1 MKKFKKK
8 IYRKYEDFYDAKD
21 LRDPDTFPNIN
32 LTINDFD
39 ARGGVVNPRAPC
51 LVTTIDPSYV
61 KDARTQRL
69 ARKFRMKTDILLLR
83 EITRKKFMIYST
95 QQMYLDKEREKKQQ
109 DDEYQ
114 GLLNFYESTENAL
127 ETVEANA
134 FKDMTAS
141 LEKWHDLQKCT
152 LADELKAAIEEHRR
166 ALVEAHEV
174 YQRFLYLLKLI
185 GYFDEID
192 DEAVGAEG
200 DRLIL
205 PKEIAE
211 LKPQN
216 ESESGMKQIEVVR
229 KYMDV
234 VVRPYLA
241 KRNHLNADV
250 WLKGFDLTRSK
261 LTNYYK
267 RYTNLA
273 LLNHIVALVYEK
285 FQKTQARCKIP
296 PMLKDPNFMKERVA
310 ALKLQAEKTLVKY
323 EHKQSRDKL
332 SLKLNAIV
340 PIILKTLQRSAMK
353 TTQPEKAP
361 AQLSDIENA
370 VGDENQSIKSF
381 QSRQES
387 ALSSCRDEPDTTLA
401 KIALIQAHL
410 LWLLNELDDMPPEL
424 CKEVEKRVRWRFKL
438 AKEKSRRA
446 LVEQTRLQ
454 NWLTHFKKHELQRQR
469 DTAICVRRKI
479 VHELKQ

>member
-8 IYRKYEDFYDAKD
+8 IHRKYEDFYDAND

-83 EITRKKFMIYST
+83 EITRKKFMIFST

-114 GLLNFYESTENAL
+114 GLLDFFEYTENSLQA
-127 ETVEANA
+127 VEANA
-134 FKDMTAS
+134 YKDMRAS
-141 LEKWHDLQKCT
+141 LEKCQELQKCT
-152 LADELKAAIEEHRR
+152 LADELKAVKEDHRR
-166 ALVEAHEV
+166 ALVEAHDV

-200 DRLIL
+200 SRLIL
-205 PKEIAE
+205 PKKIAE
-211 LKPQN
+211 LKAQN
-216 ESESGMKQIEVVR
+216 ESETGMQQIEVVR
-229 KYMDV
+229 NYMDA

-241 KRNHLNADV
+241 KRNHLKADV
-250 WLKGFDLTRSK
+250 WLKGFELTRSK

-296 PMLKDPNFMKERVA
+296 PMLKDANFMKKRVA
-310 ALKLQAEKTLVKY
+310 TLRLQAEQTLVEY
-323 EHKQSRDKL
+323 ENKQSKDKL
-332 SLKLNAIV
+332 TLKLNAIV
-340 PIILKTLQRSAMK
+340 PVILKSLQRSAMR
-353 TTQPEKAP
+353 TNEPQKAHGK
-361 AQLSDIENA
+361 LNGIENTEA
-370 VGDENQSIKSF
+370 VENQSVKSF
-381 QSRQES
+381 QSRPES

-401 KIALIQAHL
+401 KIELIQAHL

-424 CKEVEKRVRWRFKL
+424 CKEVEKRVRRRFKL
-438 AKEKSRRA
+438 SKEKSRRA

-454 NWLTHFKKHELQRQR
+454 NWMAHFKKHELQRQI
-469 DTAICVRRKI
+469 DTAICVRRKV
-479 VHELKQ
+479 VHEKN

>member
-1 MKKFKKK
+1 MKKIKKK
-8 IYRKYEDFYDAKD
+8 IYRKYEDFYTDED
-21 LRDPDTFPNIN
+21 LRDPDTFPLIN

-51 LVTTIDPSYV
+51 LVATVDPNYV

-95 QQMYLDKEREKKQQ
+95 QQMYLDKEREKKHQE
-109 DDEYQ
+109 DEYQ
-114 GLLNFYESTENAL
+114 ELLDFYENIETSL
-127 ETVEANA
+127 QTVESNG
-134 FKDMTAS
+134 FNELRAS
-141 LEKWHDLQKCT
+141 LEKWQELQKCT
-152 LADELKAAIEEHRR
+152 LRDELKAVVEDHRR

-192 DEAVGAEG
+192 DEAVGGESG
-200 DRLIL
+200 RLVL

-216 ESESGMKQIEVVR
+216 DSDAGMKQIEVVK
-229 KYMDV
+229 KYMTA

-241 KRNHLNADV
+241 KRNNLIADV
-250 WLKGFDLTRSK
+250 WLKGFELTRSK

-296 PMLKDPNFMKERVA
+296 PMLKDPNFMKERA
-310 ALKLQAEKTLVKY
+310 EALKLQAEKTLVIY
-323 EHKQSRDKL
+323 ENSQKQDKL
-332 SLKLNAIV
+332 SLKLNAII
-340 PIILKTLQRSAMK
+340 PIILKSLQRSAIK
-353 TTQPEKAP
+353 ETDTTTEEVKLKAEQD
-361 AQLSDIENA
+361 AVIE
-370 VGDENQSIKSF
+370 ENISLKSLK
-381 QSRQES
+381 SRSES
-387 ALSSCRDEPDTTLA
+387 ALSTCRDEPDSTLG
-401 KIALIQAHL
+401 KIELIQAHL
-410 LWLLNELDDMPPEL
+410 LWLLNELDDMPPNV
-424 CKEVEKRVRWRFKL
+424 CKDIEKRVRRRFNM
-438 AKEKSRRA
+438 AKDKSRRA

-454 NWLTHFKKHELQRQR
+454 NWMAHFKKHELQRQK

-479 VHELKQ
+479 TRENK

>member
-1 MKKFKKK
+1 MKKSKKK
-8 IYRKYEDFYDAKD
+8 IFRKYEDFYSVDD
-21 LRDPDTFPNIN
+21 LRDPDTFPRIN

-51 LVTTIDPSYV
+51 LVTTIDPNYV

-69 ARKFRMKTDILLLR
+69 ARKFRMKSDILLLR

-95 QQMYLDKEREKKQQ
+95 QQMYFDKEWEKKRQEE
-109 DDEYQ
+109 EYQ
-114 GLLNFYESTENAL
+114 ELLDFYEFTEKSL
-127 ETVEANA
+127 LTVEANA
-134 FKDMTAS
+134 FTEMTAS
-141 LEKWHDLQKCT
+141 IAKWQEMQKCT
-152 LADELKAAIEEHRR
+152 LADELKATIEDHRR

-192 DEAVGAEG
+192 DEVTGSEG
-200 DRLIL
+200 SRLVL

-216 ESESGMKQIEVVR
+216 ESDAGMKQIEVVK
-229 KYMDV
+229 KYMTA

-261 LTNYYK
+261 LSNYYK

-273 LLNHIVALVYEK
+273 LLNHIAALVYEK

-296 PMLKDPNFMKERVA
+296 PPLKDPNFMKERVA
-310 ALKLQAEKTLVKY
+310 ALKMRAEKTLAKY
-323 EHKQSRDKL
+323 ECKQKQDTL
-332 SLKLNAIV
+332 SLKLNAII
-340 PIILKTLQRSAMK
+340 PIILRSLQRSEFK
-353 TTQPEKAP
+353 
-361 AQLSDIENA
+361 ENNSVA
-370 VGDENQSIKSF
+370 DQAKKDDEQSIRSIKS
-381 QSRQES
+381 RTES
-387 ALSSCRDEPDTTLA
+387 ALSSYRDEPDITLA
-401 KIALIQAHL
+401 KIEEIQAQL
-410 LWLLNELDDMPPEL
+410 LSLLNDLDGMPPDL
-424 CKEVEKRVRWRFKL
+424 CKEAEKRVRRRVNM

-454 NWLTHFKKHELQRQR
+454 NWMAHFKKHELQRQR

-479 VHELKQ
+479 KYEN